1 MSKCDCLKFG
11 LANRTNPCKASI
23 VGKAIRQRHNMKAK
37 SMSNMQARVMSAIA
51 AASNAP
57 VTRIEPKAKEAKPDW
72 MEIDP
77 STLPQ
82 PAQDALATYRAAQ
95 DIANKA
101 KAELAAIMTGLVDPL
116 DSEQLILGFNYG
128 KFSLAIVP
136 KAKAKKPSA
145 AASLADFI
153 GRKA

>member
-1 MSKCDCLKFG
+1 
-11 LANRTNPCKASI
+11 
-23 VGKAIRQRHNMKAK
+23 
-37 SMSNMQARVMSAIA
+37 MQARVMSAIA

-57 VTRIEPKAKEAKPDW
+57 VTRIEPKAKPADKPDW

-77 STLPQ
+77 SSLPQ
-82 PAQDALATYRAAQ
+82 SAQDALATYRAAQ

-101 KAELAAIMTGLVDPL
+101 KAELAQIMTDLVDPL

-136 KAKAKKPSA
+136 KAKAKAKSA
-145 AASLADFI
+145 AVSLADFI
-153 GRKA
+153 GKR

>member
-1 MSKCDCLKFG
+1 
-11 LANRTNPCKASI
+11 
-23 VGKAIRQRHNMKAK
+23 
-37 SMSNMQARVMSAIA
+37 MSNAQARVLSAIA

-57 VTRIEPKAKEAKPDW
+57 VARIEPKAKEAKPDW
-72 MEIDP
+72 MEIDT

-82 PAQDALATYRAAQ
+82 SAQDALATYRAAQ

-101 KAELAAIMTGLVDPL
+101 KAELAAIMTSLVDPL
-116 DSEQLILGFNYG
+116 DNEQLILGFNYG

-136 KAKAKKPSA
+136 KTKTKKPSA